1 MSLRPN
7 VQSVDLK
14 DGVLTVK
21 GESTKPRFEVL
32 NVVVVQQGKKTEVAA
47 GEPQK
52 DSLNWTAVLEQ
63 ADGFATGGAEAL
75 GVEIRV
81 EPFQVTSWSQSVQ
94 IR

>member
-7 VQSVDLK
+7 VQSIDLN
-14 DGVLTVK
+14 GVLTVK

-32 NVVVVQQGKKTEVAA
+32 NVVVVQRGKKTEVAA

-63 ADGFATGGAEAL
+63 AEGFATGGAEAL

-81 EPFQVTSWSQSVQ
+81 EPFQVTSWSQTVQ
-94 IR
+94 IK